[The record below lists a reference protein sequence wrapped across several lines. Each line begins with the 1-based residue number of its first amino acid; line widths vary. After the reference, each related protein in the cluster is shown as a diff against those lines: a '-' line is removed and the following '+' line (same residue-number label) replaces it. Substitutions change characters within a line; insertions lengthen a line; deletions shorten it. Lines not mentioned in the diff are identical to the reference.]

1 MLASQTPRIPKC
13 AKAKDRRSP
22 LALIDSRAVFAAAHI
37 PKL

>member
-1 MLASQTPRIPKC
+1 MLTSQTPRIPKC

-22 LALIDSRAVFAAAHI
+22 FALIDSRSLFAAAHI